1 MRIGKI
7 IQKLCIFLRRKNET
21 NYFFMK
27 HYKLINNVLGWLTFL
42 IAAFTYLST
51 IEPSAS
57 FWDCGEFITSAYK
70 LQVGHPPGAP
80 LFMLTANL
88 FTQLASD
95 PTLVPIMVNSMSALF
110 SALTILFLFWSIT
123 HLARRVI
130 VSDEKKEI
138 NLAQLILIMGCGAV
152 GALAYTFS
160 DTFWFSAVEAEV
172 YAFSSLFTAVVFW
185 MILKWEDVADNPHA
199 DRWIVLIAYFTGLSI
214 GVHLLNLLCIPAI
227 VLVYYYKKFPNP
239 TSKGTIIAIVVSFVI
254 VGLVL
259 FGIVQ
264 GLVEVCGLFE
274 LLFVNVLGMPYN
286 SGVFAYMIII
296 SGVLGWAIWETMREE
311 IHETRMRIAFILSIV
326 LLGVPFIGD
335 GYILGVFLIIAMII
349 CMFFVKSIVKRIDF
363 KTLNTIL
370 VSLAVIVIGYST
382 YALIMIRATADTPM
396 NQNAPS
402 DIFTLRTYLAREQ
415 YGDTPLIYGQTYV
428 SEAKIVK
435 SEKGWERAIKNG
447 NPVWSRVIK
456 KTPSE
461 KDRYFISN
469 HASKAKYV
477 DETLM
482 LFPRMYSQESR
493 HIEAYNVWANVKGET
508 VRYNRA
514 GEIVSVV
521 KPTFIENL
529 RFFFSYQLNWMY
541 WRYFLWNFS
550 GRQNDIQGNGGIMN
564 GNAITG
570 IKFIDELWLGP
581 QEDMPY
587 DIQNNKGH
595 NKFYM
600 LPLLLGILGIAF
612 QVFNGRKGI
621 QGFWITFFLFF
632 MTGIAIVLY
641 LNQTPF
647 QPRERDYAYAG
658 SFYAFCIWIGMGV
671 AILAQWLT
679 KYAKVSETTAASIAS
694 LVCLLVPI
702 QMVSQTWDDHD
713 RSGRTIARD
722 FGSNYLE
729 SCDENGIIFT
739 MGDNDTF
746 PLWYAQEV
754 EGIRTDVRV
763 CNTSYLQTD
772 WYTDQMK
779 KQAYNSDPLPITWT
793 RAEYIMGTRNYA
805 YIINRGMEQV
815 DLGHALE
822 WIRSDDLRFKR
833 VPGIEYN
840 LDHIPSEIVVF
851 NVDSAT
857 VMRNNAI
864 SLTDTSRLVQEMV
877 IDFSNREV
885 IPKEIITIMDMLHT
899 NNWERPMY
907 FAISVASSQ
916 YNWLNK
922 YLQKTGLT
930 YRITPII
937 AQGEENEDSRPIDTE
952 KMYDNVMNK
961 FKWGGVDK
969 PGVYLDETVMN
980 MLKSY
985 RGALFSEL
993 AMALLEEEQREKA
1006 VAVLDKAMQ
1015 VIPAENVPLDVSAI
1029 NLAHGY
1035 ILAGEIIKGEQIL
1048 NGIADFYMRNIRW
1061 FNNLRPNLKAAV
1073 SEELEMNLYYMQYIL
1088 NIGMQNNPDFGTSFR
1103 DEYYNYRMMFTRQPA
1118 NQ

>member
-1 MRIGKI
+1 
-7 IQKLCIFLRRKNET
+7 
-21 NYFFMK
+21 MK
-27 HYKLINNVLGWLTFL
+27 HYKLINNVVGWLTCG

-51 IEPSAS
+51 IESSAS
-57 FWDCGEFITSAYK
+57 FWDCGEFITTAYK

-80 LFMLTANL
+80 FFMLTMNIL
-88 FTQLASD
+88 TQLVSD
-95 PTLVPIMVNSMSALF
+95 VTMVPVMVNSMSAIF

-123 HLARRVI
+123 HLARKII
-130 VSDEKKEI
+130 VNDDKKEM

-160 DTFWFSAVEAEV
+160 DTFWFSAVEGEV

-185 MILKWEDVADNPHA
+185 MILKWEEVADKPHA

-239 TSKGTIIAIVVSFVI
+239 TTKGTIMAVIVSFI
-254 VGLVL
+254 LVGLVL

-274 LLFVNVLGMPYN
+274 LLCVNVFGMSYN
-286 SGVFAYMIII
+286 SGVFVYVIVI
-296 SGVLGWAIWETMREE
+296 SGVLGWAIWETMRNE
-311 IHETRMRIAFILSIV
+311 IHEVRMKIAFILSIV
-326 LLGVPFIGD
+326 LLGIPFIGD
-335 GYILGVFLIIAMII
+335 GYVLGAILIIVMVVS
-349 CMFFVKSIVKRIDF
+349 MFFVKSIVKKINV
-363 KTLNTIL
+363 KTLNTTL

-382 YALIMIRATADTPM
+382 YALILIRATADPPM

-415 YGDTPLIYGQTYV
+415 YGAVPLIYGQTYV
-428 SEAKIVK
+428 SEPKYERD
-435 SEKGWERAIKNG
+435 EKGWRTSISKG
-447 NPVWSRVIK
+447 TPMWKRVLK
-456 KTPSE
+456 EDANE
-461 KDRYFISN
+461 KDRYFIAGHN
-469 HASKAKYV
+469 SKINYV

-482 LFPRMYSQESR
+482 LFPRMHSR
-493 HIEAYNVWANVKGET
+493 EPNRVEAYKLWGDIKGET

-514 GEIVSVV
+514 SEIASVV
-521 KPTFIENL
+521 KPTFAENL

-550 GRQNDIQGNGGIMN
+550 GRQNDIQGHGGILK

-570 IKFIDELWLGP
+570 IKFIDEIWLGS
-581 QEDMPY
+581 QDNMPY

-600 LPLLLGILGIAF
+600 LPLLLGILGIVF
-612 QVFNGRKGI
+612 QIFNGKKGI

-641 LNQTPF
+641 LNQEPL

-658 SFYAFCIWIGMGV
+658 SFYAYCIWIGLGV
-671 AILAQWLT
+671 AILAQWLR
-679 KYAKVSETTAASIAS
+679 KYAKVPEMIAASIAS
-694 LVCLLVPI
+694 LVCLLVPL

-713 RSGRTIARD
+713 RSGRTVARD
-722 FGSNYLE
+722 FGANYLE
-729 SCDENGIIFT
+729 SCDENAILFT
-739 MGDNDTF
+739 NGDNDTF

-779 KQAYNSDPLPITWT
+779 RQAYESDPLPITWT
-793 RAEYIMGTRNYA
+793 KAQYIQGTRDIV
-805 YIINRGMEQV
+805 YIYNNSSQISQLE
-815 DLGHALE
+815 LGAALE
-822 WIRSDDLRFKR
+822 LIRSDDPRSKLQDFD
-833 VPGIEYN
+833 Y
-840 LDHIPSEIVVF
+840 IPSDKLVYK
-851 NVDSAT
+851 VDSAA

-864 SLTDTSRLVQEMV
+864 SLADTSRLLKEML
-877 IDFSNREV
+877 IDLAGKTSLS
-885 IPKEIITIMDMLHT
+885 KEAITILDMLHT
-899 NNWERPMY
+899 NNWKRPMY
-907 FAISVASSQ
+907 FAVTVDPNQ
-916 YNWLNK
+916 FVRLDR
-922 YLQKTGLT
+922 YLQRTGLA

-937 AQGEENEDSRPIDTE
+937 ARGDDGEDISPVDTE

-961 FKWGGVDK
+961 FRWGGVDK
-969 PGVYLDETVMN
+969 PGVYIDETVMN

-985 RGALFSEL
+985 RGAVFGEL
-993 AMALLEEEQREKA
+993 ALALLEEDQIEKA
-1006 VAVLDKAMQ
+1006 IAVLDRAMQ
-1015 VIPAENVPLDVSAI
+1015 VLPVENIPADHSVYPLAQ
-1029 NLAHGY
+1029 AY
-1035 ILAGEIIKGEQIL
+1035 ILAGEIEKGEQLL
-1048 NGIADFYMRNIRW
+1048 NGMANFYMRNIRW
-1061 FNNLRPNLKAAV
+1061 MNNLRPDLRA
-1073 SEELEMNLYYMQYIL
+1073 SIMEELINNMRIMQVVISV
-1088 NIGMQNNPDFGTSFR
+1088 GMQNNPDFGKSFR
-1103 DEYYNYRMMFTRQPA
+1103 DEFNNYRMMLTRQPA